1 MVQKEFYNQAQTSGI
16 RKYYR
21 VITDKPNYSVVTSD
35 SAYTTHLPIQMLLQK
50 CIGLIMGCVL
60 KTSE

>member
-35 SAYTTHLPIQMLLQK
+35 SAYTTH
-50 CIGLIMGCVL
+50 
-60 KTSE
+60 

>member
-21 VITDKPNYSVVTSD
+21 VITDKPNYSVVKSDYYSLANSNATSGM
-35 SAYTTHLPIQMLLQK
+35 YWPHY
-50 CIGLIMGCVL
+50 GLCV
-60 KTSE
+60 EN